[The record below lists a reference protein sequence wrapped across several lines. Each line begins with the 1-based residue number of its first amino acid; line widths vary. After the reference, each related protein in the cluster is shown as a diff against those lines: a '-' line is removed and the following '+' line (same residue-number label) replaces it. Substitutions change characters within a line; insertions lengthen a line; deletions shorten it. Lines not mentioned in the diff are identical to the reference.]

1 MTVLDTVTTSP
12 GALTASAIA
21 LDEQHAAHNYSPLP
35 VVAASAGIKRCNSPY
50 S

>member
-1 MTVLDTVTTSP
+1 MTVLDTVTTSL

-35 VVAASAGIKRCNSPY
+35 VVAAIWIAWPHIPQ
-50 S
+50 